1 MKFNC
6 CDFLLHELVFAQD
19 KIIPCCSSPR
29 HEYET
34 KFIKNFDGLNFDI
47 KEYIT
52 TRNKYVDM
60 FKSGSAPDCCL
71 GCSFIKNDDWDES
84 LFIKRIIITN
94 RTKCSCN
101 CIYCSLITTS
111 TQSKQELNTRK
122 TYNIIPVLKN
132 LRNKNLINKECELM
146 IAGGECCE
154 YPKGELEFIIYFA
167 SLLNCKIE
175 ILSSGII
182 YSKAIENALKTEKCT
197 LKISVDSGRKSTFEK
212 IKRVKAYE
220 RVWEN
225 LKNYIKFTQNNPLGK
240 VKIKYILLPDI
251 NDNIKEA
258 KAFIKKCKEINCKY
272 IELAVEYLWFDKNK
286 NKQVPDSIKQTVRY
300 IKQSGINISY
310 ESQSTEYLEK
320 I

>member
-6 CDFLLHELVFAQD
+6 CDYLLHELVFAQD
-19 KIIPCCSSPR
+19 TIIPCCCAPR

-34 KFIKNFDGLNFDI
+34 RFIRNFNGIDFDAE
-47 KEYIT
+47 EYIT
-52 TRNKYVDM
+52 TRNKYVEL
-60 FKSGSAPDCCL
+60 FKSGSAPDCCK
-71 GCSFIKNDDWDES
+71 GCSFIKNSEWDES
-84 LFIKRIIITN
+84 LYIKRIIITN

-111 TQSKQELNTRK
+111 TQTKQELNTRK
-122 TYNIIPVLKN
+122 TYNIIEVLKN
-132 LRNKNLINKECELM
+132 LREKNLINKNCELV

-154 YPKGELEFIIYFA
+154 YPNGELEFIIYFA
-167 SLLNCKIE
+167 LLINCKLE

-182 YSKAIENALKTEKCT
+182 YSKAIENALKTGECV
-197 LKISVDSGRKSTFEK
+197 LKISVDSGRKSTYEK

-220 RVWEN
+220 KVWKN
-225 LKNYIKFTQNNPLGK
+225 LGDYINVSQNNLLAK
-240 VKIKYILLPDI
+240 VKIKYILLPGI

-258 KAFIKKCKEINCKY
+258 KVFVKKCKEINCKY

-286 NKQVPDSIKQTVRY
+286 DYPIPDSIRRTVKC
-300 IKQSGINISY
+300 IKQSGMNISY
-310 ESQSTEYLEK
+310 EGQCIEYLEK